1 MIGCL
6 PGPFRK
12 LVCLTILL
20 HLAVSLSA
28 WAQTAPG
35 NEAERLAKQL
45 AELRQN
51 NKYKEALPV
60 ARHILEL
67 VEKANG
73 PSHVKTVFAVNDLAT
88 LYQIMGDYPKAEP
101 LFQRSLKICELVFGP
116 RHPNTATSLNN
127 LARLHVAMSD
137 YAKAE
142 PLYRRSVQINETAF
156 GPEHPNTATSLNNLA
171 TLYFKLSDYPR
182 AEPLFQR
189 NLKIREM
196 VLGPE
201 HPLTAASVNNLA
213 MLYETMGDYAKA
225 EPLYQRSL
233 KVNAKVL
240 GRQHPDTATSL
251 NNLGLVCI
259 KLGDYAKAEPLLQ
272 EGLAICEK
280 VLGEDHPD
288 TATSLNNLAV
298 LYRTTAA
305 NAKAEPLLQRCL
317 KISERLQGTNHPE
330 TATSLNNLALL
341 YSDMGNYGQAEPLF
355 QRSLKVYERVGGT
368 NHPPAHPGVAAILG
382 NLALLELDRN
392 RPEAALG
399 YARRLIAPTE
409 AGTSRILAFAS
420 EGERLAY
427 QQQEQATALLA
438 SLGAASELAQV
449 VLRNKGLV
457 LDSLLEERLA
467 VEASADPSIK
477 AVVEQLRARGRQF
490 MQHHLEC
497 PPDADADALTRWKA
511 EEDAL
516 RLLVEE
522 SQRTLTRKV
531 MGTGTIR
538 RALKV
543 TLQEVQSALPDGT
556 VLLEFVRYAHHRGRM
571 PSEPR
576 YGVLLI
582 GGRQTKFKDEKAG
595 MPVWVPLGSATNLD
609 SQMEAYSAA
618 MRAGRKADEAILRT
632 LASRLFTPVQKWLP
646 EGCRSLVICP
656 DSQLNFLSFGT
667 LVTEGGE
674 FLAEHYRIKYVT
686 SGRDLLFGNV
696 DEPDERAMVAF
707 ANPAFSLPSATAGNR
722 PESTPST
729 ALSQEHR
736 GYDGLA
742 LQALPGTEQEIQF
755 LKDKAHD
762 WKLLQKEFVG
772 SAATEAELNAVR
784 FPFILHLATHGF
796 FLPEIATEGGG
807 NSNTRLAGASR
818 ASVVLR
824 NPMLRSGLAL
834 AGARNTLAAWKQGLV
849 PPPGND
855 GILTAQEVGS
865 LNLRNTWLVA
875 LSACDTGIGEA
886 RSGEGVLGLRR
897 GFVQA
902 GAQNLLMTLWPI
914 SDKWSVEIMK
924 AFYEKAMATGDAPQ
938 AMADVQAEWLAK
950 LRKEKGALIAA
961 RIAGPFV
968 LTSRGKP
975 TGK

>member
-1 MIGCL
+1 M
-6 PGPFRK
+6 PSPFQK
-12 LVCLTILL
+12 LVRLTLL
-20 HLAVSLSA
+20 VLLNLAADCSA
-28 WAQTAPG
+28 WAQTG
-35 NEAERLAKQL
+35 QSNEVEGLAKTL
-45 AELRQN
+45 AELRQQ
-51 NKYKEALPV
+51 NKYSEAVPV
-60 ARHILEL
+60 ARHILGL

-88 LYQIMGDYPKAEP
+88 LYQIMGDYPQAEP

-116 RHPNTATSLNN
+116 EHPNTATSLNN

-142 PLYRRSVQINETAF
+142 PLYRRSVQINETAL

-171 TLYFKLSDYPR
+171 TLYFKLSDYPK

-189 NLKIREM
+189 NLKIREK

-213 MLYETMGDYAKA
+213 LLYETMGDYAKA

-251 NNLGLVCI
+251 NNLGLIYV
-259 KLGDYAKAEPLLQ
+259 KLGEFSKAEPLLQ

-280 VLGEDHPD
+280 TLGEDHPD

-298 LYRTTAA
+298 LYRNTAS
-305 NAKAEPLLQRCL
+305 NSKAEPLLQRCL
-317 KISERLQGTNHPE
+317 KISERLQGTNHPD

-341 YSDMGNYGQAEPLF
+341 YSDMGNFGQADPLF
-355 QRSLKVYERVGGT
+355 QRSLKIYERVEGT
-368 NHPPAHPGVAAILG
+368 NHPAAHPGVAAILG

-399 YARRLIAPTE
+399 YARKLIAPTE

-427 QQQEQATALLA
+427 QKQQQATSLLA
-438 SLGAASELAQV
+438 SLGAATELAQV

-467 VEASADPSIK
+467 VEASADPSTR
-477 AVVEQLRARGRQF
+477 AVVERLRASGRQL
-490 MQHHLEC
+490 MQHHLEY
-497 PPDADADALTRWKA
+497 PPDADADALTKWKA
-511 EEDAL
+511 EAEAL
-516 RLLVEE
+516 GLLVEE

-531 MGTGTIR
+531 IGTGTIR

-543 TLQEVQSALPDGT
+543 TLQEVQSVLPEGT
-556 VLLEFVRYAHHRGRM
+556 VLMEFVRYAHHLGRM

-582 GGRQTKFKDEKAG
+582 GGRQTAFKDEKAG
-595 MPVWVPLGSATNLD
+595 MPVWVPLGSATNLE
-609 SQMEAYSAA
+609 SQLEACATA
-618 MRAGRKADEAILRT
+618 MRSGRKADEAILRA
-632 LASRLFTPVQKWLP
+632 LASQLFAPVQKRLP

-656 DSQLNFLSFGT
+656 DAQLNFLNFGT

-696 DEPDERAMVAF
+696 DAPDERAMVAF
-707 ANPAFSLPSATAGNR
+707 ANPAFSLSSATAGNR
-722 PESTPST
+722 PESTPSA

-742 LQALPGTEQEIQF
+742 FHALPGTEQEIQF
-755 LKDKAHD
+755 LKQRAHD

-772 SAATEAELNAVR
+772 NMATEAEVNAVR
-784 FPFILHLATHGF
+784 SPFILHLATHGF
-796 FLPEIATEGGG
+796 FLPEDATAGGG
-807 NSNTRLAGASR
+807 NINPRMAGASR
-818 ASVVLR
+818 ASIVLL
-824 NPMLRSGLAL
+824 NPMQRSGLAL
-834 AGARNTLAAWKQGLV
+834 AGAKNTLDAWKQGLA
-849 PPPGND
+849 PPPEND
-855 GILTAQEVGS
+855 GILSAQEVGS
-865 LNLRNTWLVA
+865 LNLRNTWLVV

-924 AFYEKAMATGDAPQ
+924 AFYEKAMVSGDAPQ

-950 LRKEKGALIAA
+950 LRKEKGALLAA

-975 TGK
+975 IGK